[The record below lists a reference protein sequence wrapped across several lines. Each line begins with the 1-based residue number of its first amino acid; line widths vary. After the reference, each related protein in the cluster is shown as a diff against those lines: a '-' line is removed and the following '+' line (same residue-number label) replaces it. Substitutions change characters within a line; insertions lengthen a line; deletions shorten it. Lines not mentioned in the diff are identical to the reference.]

1 MRVLGYVKGWRP
13 AVPLLWQGRQQV
25 RSERVL
31 VAGVDT
37 PQNSL
42 PCDTFEGK
50 SSGLDL
56 EKNGVGSRSAILGPA
71 C

>member
-1 MRVLGYVKGWRP
+1 M
-13 AVPLLWQGRQQV
+13 
-25 RSERVL
+25 L
-31 VAGVDT
+31 VAWVDT

-42 PCDTFEGK
+42 PCDTFAGK